1 VNTAAL
7 RDERGS
13 IMLLAIAF
21 IGITLFAI
29 AIVTDASTLFRQHR
43 ALAALADG
51 AALAGA
57 QGIDLDTY
65 YAQGATVRT
74 TLNPDQVRAN
84 VHHYLQHTD
93 DDTVR
98 VDALTIDGGLVSV
111 TLTAPMQLTFFPQFI
126 DGPMRASSAASLNY
140 REDLAAP

>member
-84 VHHYLQHTD
+84 VYHYLQHTD
-93 DDTVR
+93 DEAVR
-98 VDALTIDGGLVSV
+98 VDALTVDGGLVSV

>member
-1 VNTAAL
+1 MNTAAL

-43 ALAALADG
+43 ALVALADG

-74 TLNPDQVRAN
+74 ALNPDQVRAN

-93 DDTVR
+93 DTVR
-98 VDALTIDGGLVSV
+98 VEALTVDGGAVVL
-111 TLTAPMQLTFFPQFI
+111 TLTAPIRLTFFPQFI

>member
-1 VNTAAL
+1 MNTAAI

-43 ALAALADG
+43 ALVALADG

-65 YAQGATVRT
+65 YAQGASMNTA
-74 TLNPDQVRAN
+74 LDPDQVRAN
-84 VHHYLQHTD
+84 VHHYLQHGGD
-93 DDTVR
+93 DGIR
-98 VDALTIDGGLVSV
+98 IEALTVHRGGVAL
-111 TLTAPMQLTFFPQFI
+111 TLTAPIRLTFFPQFV
-126 DGPMRASSAASLNY
+126 DGPMRASSAATLNY

>member
-1 VNTAAL
+1 MNTAAF

-43 ALAALADG
+43 ALVALADG

-65 YAQGATVRT
+65 YAQGATLRT

-84 VHHYLQHTD
+84 VHHYLQFTD
-93 DDTVR
+93 DDAVR
-98 VDALTIDGGLVSV
+98 VEALTVDRGAVAL
-111 TLTAPMQLTFFPQFI
+111 TLTAPIRLTFFPQFV

-140 REDLAAP
+140 REDLTAP

>member
-1 VNTAAL
+1 MNTAAL

-21 IGITLFAI
+21 IGITLFGI

-43 ALAALADG
+43 ALVALADG

-57 QGIDLDTY
+57 QGIDLDSY
-65 YAQGATVRT
+65 YAQGATLRT
-74 TLNPDQVRAN
+74 ALNPDQVRAN
-84 VHHYLQHTD
+84 VHHYLQFT

-98 VDALTIDGGLVSV
+98 VEALTVDGGAVAL
-111 TLTAPMQLTFFPQFI
+111 TLTAPIRLTFFPQFV

-140 REDLAAP
+140 RADLPAP

>member
-1 VNTAAL
+1 MNTAAI

-43 ALAALADG
+43 GLVALADG

-65 YAQGATVRT
+65 YAQGASMNTA
-74 TLNPDQVRAN
+74 LDSDQVRAN
-84 VHHYLQHTD
+84 VQHYLQHSGD
-93 DDTVR
+93 DGIRIEVLTV
-98 VDALTIDGGLVSV
+98 DGGAVAL
-111 TLTAPMQLTFFPQFI
+111 TLTAPIRLTFFPQFV
-126 DGPMRASSAASLNY
+126 DGPMRASSAAALHY

>member
-1 VNTAAL
+1 MNTAAF

-43 ALAALADG
+43 ALVALADG

-57 QGIDLDTY
+57 QGIDLDSY
-65 YAQGATVRT
+65 YAQGATLRT
-74 TLNPDQVRAN
+74 ALNPDQVRAN
-84 VHHYLQHTD
+84 VHHYLQFT

-98 VDALTIDGGLVSV
+98 VEALTVDGGAVAL
-111 TLTAPMQLTFFPQFI
+111 TLTAPIRLTFFPQFV

-140 REDLAAP
+140 REDLPAP